1 MAKVFRLIYVLY
13 VFPIRSLESCII
25 YLFMYTLIMQS
36 MKNVVADC
44 VAQLKRVFRD
54 GIEERCRAGANKA
67 KTAAVETSDTFAASM
82 HWASYRASMYHSS
95 FARSVLN

>member
-1 MAKVFRLIYVLY
+1 MARVFPHVCALY
-13 VFPIRSLESCII
+13 VFPISNLEHCII
-25 YLFMYTLIMQS
+25 YLFMYTLKIQS
-36 MKNVVADC
+36 MKNVVKDC

-82 HWASYRASMYHSS
+82 HWASYRASTYYPSS
-95 FARSVLN
+95 TLLLLD